1 MEISENGLTPTSSI
15 LIGLRMTIRLLGI
28 SLVRKAP
35 HDNSAT
41 FVLSLAASSRLDHQ
55 GRWQMLM
62 SEVQSGA
69 AATLLMSLVARI
81 GHANFHLKFLVYT
94 VYTQNW
100 RLIIGFSRR

>member
-1 MEISENGLTPTSSI
+1 MSH
-15 LIGLRMTIRLLGI
+15 
-28 SLVRKAP
+28 VRKAP

-69 AATLLMSLVARI
+69 AATFLMSLVAMI
-81 GHANFHLKFLVYT
+81 CHANFHLKFLVYK

-100 RLIIGFSRR
+100 SLSLGLAVGNQTWQWRISYKHL